1 MNIDIEKYNED
12 YLRKYL
18 DPSKLEEGLRRLK
31 SGEPVQYIVGNVDFF
46 EFNYDID
53 SRVLIPRFETEEL
66 VDRTIKYINKYYD
79 GLVKIVDLGTGS
91 GCIANTLSL
100 KLDNSIVSAIDIST
114 DALDVAKHNSKKY
127 NTDVKFINN
136 DMLDG
141 ITDKFDVII
150 SNPPYISIDEQIM
163 DVVKNNEPSLALYAS
178 NNGLYFYDKIL
189 STCKKN
195 LNDNFFIAF
204 EIGQTQA
211 LAIIELTNKYLSN
224 VDVWS
229 EKDLNGLDRYIF
241 IKSK

>member
-18 DPSKLEEGLRRLK
+18 DSSKLEEGLKRLK
-31 SGEPVQYIVGNVDFF
+31 NGEPVQYIVGNVDFF
-46 EFNYDID
+46 EYNYDID

-66 VDRTIKYINKYYD
+66 VARTIKYINKYFN

-100 KLDNSIVSAIDIST
+100 KLDNSIVCAIDIST
-114 DALDVAKHNSKKY
+114 DAIDVAKHNSKKY

-141 ITDKFDVII
+141 IKEKYDVII
-150 SNPPYISIDEQIM
+150 SNPPYISVDEPIM
-163 DVVKNNEPSLALYAS
+163 DIVKNNEPSLALYAS

-189 STCKKN
+189 STCKNN
-195 LNDNFFIAF
+195 LNDNYFIAF

-211 LAIIELTNKYLSN
+211 SEVISLAHKYLSN
-224 VDVWS
+224 IDVWS

>member
-1 MNIDIEKYNED
+1 MKKRNTK
-12 YLRKYL
+12 
-18 DPSKLEEGLRRLK
+18 
-31 SGEPVQYIVGNVDFF
+31 
-46 EFNYDID
+46 
-53 SRVLIPRFETEEL
+53 VLIIFF
-66 VDRTIKYINKYYD
+66 II
-79 GLVKIVDLGTGS
+79 IS
-91 GCIANTLSL
+91 FM
-100 KLDNSIVSAIDIST
+100 IVSLIGGKTYYSSKELQVEISNNREVT
-114 DALDVAKHNSKKY
+114 INSKKY

-204 EIGQTQA
+204 EIGQTQS